1 MSTKTAAIVISAVTM
16 FQMAGM
22 STNLI
27 DVRAFGA
34 ETQNDQ
40 ISAPEGGTSEN
51 SLNGPTTEVT
61 TPNAVEIRLG
71 NDPDD
76 NAYILQTYLKKDD
89 KYISGEP
96 ENIEYVWYCNGELLN
111 GEPMSSYYLGLDLS
125 DEIGNKYKVQV

>member
-1 MSTKTAAIVISAVTM
+1 MKKCMSTKTAAIVISAVTM

-27 DVRAFGA
+27 DGRAFAA

-40 ISAPEGGTSEN
+40 SSAPEVGTSEN
-51 SLNGPTTEVT
+51 SLNGPTIEVT

-111 GEPMSSYYLGLDLS
+111 GEPMS
-125 DEIGNKYKVQV
+125 